1 MIGADKYELLLR
13 PFRRKYEDCV
23 QLDCIRQPWA
33 SVALQFHV
41 FTVNYFVQIFVW
53 LSVEEE
59 KRREERRGEG
69 GEKRRKICILA
80 LNSVGTYGTLWLSV
94 ACLSRKRERERE
106 REAAGGAAL
115 LFQTMVPR
123 GVYFHDAV
131 ISTDQSSNIDKELIS

>member
-1 MIGADKYELLLR
+1 MGVSCSPVPRIHGQLFCSN
-13 PFRRKYEDCV
+13 FRLAVCR
-23 QLDCIRQPWA
+23 
-33 SVALQFHV
+33 
-41 FTVNYFVQIFVW
+41 
-53 LSVEEE
+53 
-59 KRREERRGEG
+59 RREEKRGEG

-94 ACLSRKRERERE
+94 ACLSLERERE